1 VPIPTYPELSQSVF
15 CVHTDSSQL
24 LIFQRARF
32 VSASSTPTFSIL
44 FLHNFEAL
52 RGKGGQAREQG
63 AQEDVARTKAKND
76 TVVISCQY
84 LSIAICIN
92 LPIQL
97 VKIATGWPSMLL
109 GSFHPKRLVFRHVRV
124 HLRWIPLDDP
134 ISFHIAVATLVA
146 VNSFVH
152 VGSPVSGGI
161 RRKRSKVLRSP
172 LRDGIGW
179 TQGKACHVMATN
191 EPSAPSAPAPAQVCS
206 HFVHMAQI
214 AGSPNFQLGSQSCIE
229 IWTCWRPSGHHL
241 DTISTYL
248 HYLSFQN
255 QERSP

>member
-1 VPIPTYPELSQSVF
+1 MPIPTYPELSQSVSVF
-15 CVHTDSSQL
+15 IRTVLSYLFFNGPVLSAHHQLPPFPSFSFTTLRPCVA
-24 LIFQRARF
+24 RAVRQE
-32 VSASSTPTFSIL
+32 SR
-44 FLHNFEAL
+44 AL
-52 RGKGGQAREQG
+52 RKMLQG
-63 AQEDVARTKAKND
+63 PRLRTILLSSLVN
-76 TVVISCQY
+76 ICQ
-84 LSIAICIN
+84 LQFAFN

-97 VKIATGWPSMLL
+97 VKIATGCRLMLL